1 MELSPTG
8 DPELCVDVTEVGL
21 DRLARN
27 EQGLR
32 YLGIA
37 EALSGELRHA
47 LFGGGQLIDAGAVAV
62 GGPPAGS
69 PQLRPR
75 PLRKDARAAALR
87 DLKPIVQSAACG
99 GPTVR
104 APQCSAEVR

>member
-8 DPELCVDVTEVGL
+8 DPELCVDVAEVGL

-47 LFGGGQLIDAGAVAV
+47 LFGRGQLLDAGAVAV

-69 PQLRPR
+69 PQPVR
-75 PLRKDARAAALR
+75 AR
-87 DLKPIVQSAACG
+87 SAR
-99 GPTVR
+99 TR
-104 APQCSAEVR
+104 APQRSAI